1 MLELYQLRQLAAFA
15 EYGTL
20 SEAAEKLFL
29 SQPALSR
36 NMRKLEEDIGVPLF
50 VRSRN
55 KLELNE
61 NGRLTAELAVKALAE
76 VDGIVHQVQEYD
88 RSRRTISLG
97 VCAPAPVWKLSP
109 LLSQFYPNMSIVTET
124 QTEDHLINGLSN
136 GKYHLAVLRSI
147 PEDGDYR
154 FIECGTEILMFSLP
168 TTHKFADRES
178 LTFADM
184 DGENFLR
191 MSDVGFW
198 HELTVR
204 KMPNSRFLMQNDRY
218 SFAELLSAS
227 VLPSFTTN
235 LAKEFMG
242 IHSDRIDIPIADD
255 EATAAY
261 YLVCLKEQAAQFDV
275 LFQYLQ

>member
-124 QTEDHLINGLSN
+124 QAEDHLINGLSN

-235 LAKEFMG
+235 LAKDYMG
-242 IHSDRIDIPIADD
+242 IYSDRIDIPIADD

-261 YLVCLKEQAAQFDV
+261 YLVCLKKQAAQFDV

>member
-88 RSRRTISLG
+88 RSSRTISLG

-124 QTEDHLINGLSN
+124 QAEDHLINGLSN
-136 GKYHLAVLRSI
+136 GKYHLVVLRSI
-147 PEDGDYR
+147 PKDGDYR
-154 FIECGTEILMFSLP
+154 FIECGIETLMFSLP
-168 TTHKFADRES
+168 TTHKFADRSS

-218 SFAELLSAS
+218 SFAELLNTS

-235 LAKEFMG
+235 LAKDYMG
-242 IHSDRIDIPIADD
+242 IYSDRIDIPIADD

-261 YLVCLKEQAAQFDV
+261 YLVCLKKQAAQFDV

>member
-124 QTEDHLINGLSN
+124 QAEDHLINGLSN

-218 SFAELLSAS
+218 SFAELLNAS

-235 LAKEFMG
+235 LAKDYMG
-242 IHSDRIDIPIADD
+242 IYSDRIDIPIADD
-255 EATAAY
+255 KATAAY
-261 YLVCLKEQAAQFDV
+261 YLVCLKKQAAQFDV

>member
-76 VDGIVHQVQEYD
+76 GDGIVHQVQEYD

-124 QTEDHLINGLSN
+124 QAEVHRHL
-136 GKYHLAVLRSI
+136 
-147 PEDGDYR
+147 
-154 FIECGTEILMFSLP
+154 
-168 TTHKFADRES
+168 
-178 LTFADM
+178 
-184 DGENFLR
+184 
-191 MSDVGFW
+191 
-198 HELTVR
+198 
-204 KMPNSRFLMQNDRY
+204 
-218 SFAELLSAS
+218 
-227 VLPSFTTN
+227 
-235 LAKEFMG
+235 
-242 IHSDRIDIPIADD
+242 
-255 EATAAY
+255 
-261 YLVCLKEQAAQFDV
+261 
-275 LFQYLQ
+275 

>member
-61 NGRLTAELAVKALAE
+61 NGKLTAELAIKALAE

-124 QTEDHLINGLSN
+124 QAEDHLINGLSN
-136 GKYHLAVLRSI
+136 GKYHLVVLRYIPNDRDYCSI
-147 PEDGDYR
+147 K
-154 FIECGTEILMFSLP
+154 CGTEVLMFSLP

-218 SFAELLSAS
+218 SFAELLNAS
-227 VLPSFTTN
+227 VLPSFNTN
-235 LAKEFMG
+235 LAKKYMG

>member
-61 NGRLTAELAVKALAE
+61 NGKLTAELAIKALAE

-124 QTEDHLINGLSN
+124 QAEDHLINGLSN
-136 GKYHLAVLRSI
+136 GKYHLVVLRYIPNDRDYCSI
-147 PEDGDYR
+147 K
-154 FIECGTEILMFSLP
+154 CGTEVLMFSLP

-178 LTFADM
+178 
-184 DGENFLR
+184 
-191 MSDVGFW
+191 
-198 HELTVR
+198 ELST
-204 KMPNSRFLMQNDRY
+204 PNRT
-218 SFAELLSAS
+218 E
-227 VLPSFTTN
+227 
-235 LAKEFMG
+235 
-242 IHSDRIDIPIADD
+242 II
-255 EATAAY
+255 
-261 YLVCLKEQAAQFDV
+261 
-275 LFQYLQ
+275 